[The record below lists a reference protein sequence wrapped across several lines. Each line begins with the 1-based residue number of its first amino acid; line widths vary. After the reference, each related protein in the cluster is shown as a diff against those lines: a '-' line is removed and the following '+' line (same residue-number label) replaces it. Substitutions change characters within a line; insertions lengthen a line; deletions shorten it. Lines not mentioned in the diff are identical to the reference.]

1 MSDKEATLNEI
12 GKKALADT
20 EKLATVQRFGL
31 FSSPVPLGLGDNSYD
46 NKPRPARNEQG
57 KPITSPPNMKVTATQ
72 SGKIKSSYFSQLGF
86 TTIGD
91 KYIDPERKIRIQ
103 ELEEKKKY
111 ANDDKKN
118 FVPPSGYKE
127 LVGGVYNHEADYE
140 IPKGPNN
147 HKGGD
152 GRVKIGPKNVTTNPG
167 SSSLGHF
174 PKHEKDEYNRYRQF
188 EREKIFNE
196 QKMLKDKQPF
206 KSTIY
211 TTDNFSTDKQIFG
224 ETNLPKPTQ
233 VKEFKPNIMKHEAP
247 FKPSNP
253 TKSGET
259 GCLSKYP
266 QYKGDPLKPTQR
278 IDFVKGKDPF
288 KPNHL
293 MEMVRPTPSISCF
306 PHNLKRE
313 LNNRMF

>member
-1 MSDKEATLNEI
+1 MSDKEATLKEI
-12 GKKALADT
+12 SKKAIADT

-57 KPITSPPNMKVTATQ
+57 KPITSPSNMKVTAPQ

-103 ELEEKKKY
+103 ELEDNKKY
-111 ANDDKKN
+111 ASDDKKN

-127 LVGGVYNHEADYE
+127 LVGGVYPHEPDYE

-147 HKGGD
+147 HKDND
-152 GRVKIGPKNVTTNPG
+152 GRVKIGPKNITTNPA
-167 SSSLGHF
+167 SKNLGHF

-188 EREKIFNE
+188 ERERIFNE

-211 TTDNFSTDKQIFG
+211 TTDNFSTDKLVFG

-266 QYKGDPLKPTQR
+266 EYKGDPLKPTQR
-278 IDFVKGKDPF
+278 KDFVKGKDPF